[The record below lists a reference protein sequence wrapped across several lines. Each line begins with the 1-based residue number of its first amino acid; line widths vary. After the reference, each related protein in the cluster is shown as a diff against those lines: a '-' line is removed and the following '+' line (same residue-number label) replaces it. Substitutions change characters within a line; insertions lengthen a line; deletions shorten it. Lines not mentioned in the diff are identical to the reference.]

1 MLESVRKL
9 RERLLSRKFFT
20 ANEELAYKNMINCN
34 NITELRNI
42 KNYSYKVR
50 CKRGKQLG
58 IYNQIWEG

>member
-1 MLESVRKL
+1 VRKL
-9 RERLLSRKFFT
+9 RERLLSRKLFT

-34 NITELRNI
+34 NISELRNI

-50 CKRGKQLG
+50 CKQGKQLG